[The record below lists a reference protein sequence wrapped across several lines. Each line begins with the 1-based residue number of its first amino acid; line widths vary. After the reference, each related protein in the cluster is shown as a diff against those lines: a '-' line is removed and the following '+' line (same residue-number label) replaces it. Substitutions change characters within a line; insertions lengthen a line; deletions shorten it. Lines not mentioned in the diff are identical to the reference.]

1 MQNFN
6 RLIFNLISILIFSSS
21 YEKILKK
28 RPKNTSTIGE
38 ALKEIIEKN
47 VYVMPIINNQKR
59 VVGFISDSDILRA
72 MSHSDLPVS
81 DYSTLITGLAKNE
94 LPKVTS

>member
-1 MQNFN
+1 
-6 RLIFNLISILIFSSS
+6 
-21 YEKILKK
+21 
-28 RPKNTSTIGE
+28 
-38 ALKEIIEKN
+38 
-47 VYVMPIINNQKR
+47 MPIINNQKR